1 MQHNSAR
8 PRSVDATTAIA
19 AQMHQ
24 SCLGV
29 RVARLHRLVV
39 RRYDE
44 QLRDAGLSIS
54 QIEILS
60 ALQLLPEPIRPSDL
74 ARYLGIERSTMSR
87 NLAVLADKNL
97 VAASQTSPT
106 GRAQRITIT
115 PVGRRTL
122 RGAGR
127 AWATAQAAVRDSLGA
142 DAADL
147 VDRWIDTLAGTT
159 REPQPDG
166 ST

>member
-1 MQHNSAR
+1 MQQNSAGR
-8 PRSVDATTAIA
+8 RSVDATTALA
-19 AQMHQ
+19 QQMHQ
-24 SCLGV
+24 TCLGV
-29 RVARLHRLVV
+29 RVARLHRLVM

-44 QLRDAGLSIS
+44 QLRDAGLTIS
-54 QIEILS
+54 QVEILS
-60 ALQLLPEPIRPSDL
+60 ALQLVPDPIRPSDL

-87 NLAVLADKNL
+87 NLAVLAEKHL
-97 VAASQTSPT
+97 AAASQISPT

-115 PVGRRTL
+115 PVGRATL
-122 RGAGR
+122 RSAGR

-142 DAADL
+142 DAAEL

-159 REPQPDG
+159 PEPEPYR